1 MTIGD
6 NILGIAVHRF
16 EEIQADVIYVGLYPF
31 KIILEHL
38 KEEKCYQISLG
49 IFSFKFGIFLN
60 Y

>member
-16 EEIQADVIYVGLYPF
+16 EEIQADVIYIGLYPF

>member
-1 MTIGD
+1 MTIGSD
-6 NILGIAVHRF
+6 TLGIAIHRF
-16 EEIQADVIYVGLYPF
+16 EKIQADIIYIGAYPF

-38 KEEKCYQISLG
+38 KEEKCYQVSLG

>member
-1 MTIGD
+1 MIIGD
-6 NILGIAVHRF
+6 TILGITAI
-16 EEIQADVIYVGLYPF
+16 ELKEIKSSIICIYAYPF

>member
-1 MTIGD
+1 MIIGEET
-6 NILGIAVHRF
+6 LGIAIHRF
-16 EEIQADVIYVGLYPF
+16 EKIQADIIYIGVYPF

-49 IFSFKFGIFLN
+49 IFSLKFGIFLN